1 MGVNRKL
8 RTIAEELPNM
18 PVLEN
23 GKPKL
28 FPVTMIGFEAND
40 KHVRDEIDNIAKK
53 YGFESFYDAYNK
65 RFKKLDGARWLYF
78 IKEANQVD
86 AIIREEPAIE
96 NQLNPP
102 PKIKIELHV
111 RTLQSHDVNHF
122 DKLKEAYKEGG
133 MEKVERYIK
142 FVKQYVN
149 KENERLNGKN

>member
-1 MGVNRKL
+1 MGTNRKL
-8 RTIAEELPNM
+8 RTIAEGLPNM

-28 FPVTMIGFEAND
+28 FPVTIFGYEACD
-40 KHVRDEIDNIAKK
+40 KHVRDDIDNTAKK

-65 RFKKLDGARWLYF
+65 RFKDTPKWNYF
-78 IKEANQVD
+78 IREANLHD
-86 AIIREEPAIE
+86 AIVREEPAIE
-96 NQLNPP
+96 NQISAP
-102 PKIKIELHV
+102 PKIKIEFRV

-142 FVKQYVN
+142 FVNQYVN